1 MAIGNR
7 EVAIQGNTLAR
18 QIRTALADQIL
29 SGKLAPGTRLKDNDV
44 AALFGTSNTPVREAL
59 RELAE
64 QGLVEMQ
71 PYRGCVVR
79 YMDPS
84 EVEEAYDVRQA
95 LEEAAVR
102 RAATR
107 LTGEQLDQLEALVQ
121 ENAAA
126 DAAGDAE
133 RGLAASVA
141 FHLLIVEAAGNRTL
155 SHIFE
160 DLFRRVHLPQ
170 RAATVHLLGEPQPGH
185 AALLAAL
192 RARDAEHAAALM
204 REHIA
209 ASKARIVTA
218 LGEAI
223 ASGKIPA
230 TSPRNR
236 LHRLPDLSSL
246 S

>member
-18 QIRTALADQIL
+18 QIRTALADEIL
-29 SGKLAPGTRLKDNDV
+29 SGKLVPGTRLKDNDV

-79 YMDPS
+79 YMDPA

-102 RAATR
+102 RAVTR
-107 LTGEQLDQLEALVQ
+107 LTDEQLDQLEALVQ

-133 RGLAASVA
+133 HALTASIA
-141 FHLLIVEAAGNRTL
+141 FHKLIIEAAGNRTL
-155 SHIFE
+155 SRIFE
-160 DLFRRVHLPQ
+160 DLYRRVQMPQ
-170 RAATVHLLGEPQPGH
+170 RAATVDVRGEPQPGH

-192 RARDAEHAAALM
+192 RARDAEQAVVLT
-204 REHIA
+204 RDHIA
-209 ASKARIVTA
+209 ASKALIAAA
-218 LGEAI
+218 LGEAV
-223 ASGKIPA
+223 ASGRIPA
-230 TSPRNR
+230 VTPRNR
-236 LHRLPDLSSL
+236 LHRLPDLDSL